1 MPNWRK
7 LIQSGSDAE
16 LNNLYVT
23 NNISASNIS
32 ASGDIYAGLTV
43 QNSANVVTYNA
54 TTGQFYYTASS
65 GLGGG
70 VAGVAS
76 LNDLNGD
83 LTITSSGVIS
93 IAESGGNTIT
103 VSADL
108 SGYATE
114 TYILDQTSS
123 LSASLATDIATNAS
137 DILNLQNGTNNVIS
151 VNGFDEDVTISPGTG
166 ITINNSDPDIEISAS
181 LNLQQVTDIGNTT
194 TNDVNITG
202 LLYASTSYDDGT
214 HTNVVVYDTASGR
227 FYHTGSYGIGG
238 GSLTGVDKRVVY
250 FEGDNNPVG
259 SDGFTFDY
267 DTDSLYISG
276 VYNGQRYAS
285 EGLNILD
292 YKTGVVR
299 LGDIDNDPSSAPLQ
313 FFGDAAT
320 DYDISSSADVY
331 ASGSKIVHLY
341 YNVPRYNAASSV
353 PVVAS
358 DIATDPFKN
367 SVEVYSILYSLPN
380 NTANTNVKIAT
391 ISSRVNA
398 AEISVYIKFKDTSSD
413 FAIMGFKATYAR
425 MNSGDGTVKLTYY
438 TAYHGDASIVGMIGN
453 IQPQTVYL
461 SPQLI
466 DFKLALN
473 NIPFALQGR
482 NIEIVAKYDSHHIPF
497 S

>member
-114 TYILDQTSS
+114 TYVLDQTSS
-123 LSASLATDIATNAS
+123 LSSSLATDIATNAS
-137 DILNLQNGTNNVIS
+137 DISNLQNGTNNVIS
-151 VNGFDEDVTISPGTG
+151 VNGFDEAVTISPGTG

-181 LNLQQVTDIGNTT
+181 LNLQQVTDNGNTT

-238 GSLTGVDKRVVY
+238 GSLTGLDKQVVY
-250 FEGDNNPVG
+250 FEGNNNPVG
-259 SDGFTFDY
+259 SNGFTFDY
-267 DTDSLYISG
+267 NTDSLYISG

-331 ASGSKIVHLY
+331 ASGSRIVHLY
-341 YNVPRYNAASSV
+341 HSVPKFNALSSV
-353 PVVAS
+353 PFVGS
-358 DIATDPFKN
+358 NISTGLFKN
-367 SVEVYSILYSLPN
+367 SVEAYSTFHTSNSGAIITL
-380 NTANTNVKIAT
+380 KIAT
-391 ISSRVNA
+391 LSTRIHA
-398 AEISVYIKFKDTSSD
+398 AEIDVYIKFRGASSNL
-413 FAIMGFKATYAR
+413 AIMGFKASYAR
-425 MNSGDGTVKLTYY
+425 MDSGDGLVKLDHYK
-438 TAYHGDASIVGMIGN
+438 AYHGDASITGMLGG
-453 IQPQTVYL
+453 IQPQTVQSSAQTVDL
-461 SPQLI
+461 
-466 DFKLALN
+466 KLVFS
-473 NIPFALQGR
+473 NIPFALQGKD
-482 NIEIVAKYDSHHIPF
+482 IEIVAKYDSHYIPF